1 MGVEIERKFLVNEKW
16 KPEGR
21 SIHVKQGYLPGTGP
35 MLVRVRQE
43 DSRAF
48 LTLKGRTEGV
58 TRSEY
63 EYEIPMTDAGEL
75 LARCAEPIIEKTRYL
90 IPSGKHT
97 WEVDVFFGA
106 NEGLIVAEI
115 ELSDEN
121 EPFDKPVWV
130 GAEVSGDPR
139 YYNSNL
145 ASRPYSEWKNDA
157 PVHWN
162 EQ

>member
-1 MGVEIERKFLVNEKW
+1 MGNEGSFGMSVEIERKFLVNEKW
-16 KPEGR
+16 QPEGR

-43 DSRAF
+43 DRRAF
-48 LTLKGRTEGV
+48 LTLKGRTEGI

-75 LARCAEPIIEKTRYL
+75 LERCERPIIEKTRYL
-90 IPSGKHT
+90 IPAGAHT
-97 WEVDVFFGA
+97 WEVDVFAGA

-115 ELSDEN
+115 ELASED
-121 EPFDKPVWV
+121 EPFARPAWL
-130 GAEVSGDPR
+130 GREVSDDPR

-145 ASRPYSEWKNDA
+145 AAHPYSAWEK
-157 PVHWN
+157 
-162 EQ
+162 